1 MALTSA
7 SSISDAIN
15 QYSDNLSWE
24 GDAAKATLALEA
36 IRFLLVRRA
45 QSGGISGRN
54 WNYESLEKEKV
65 KLETFLTESSVAS
78 AGTVGIQFHR
88 FSGDYAR

>member
-7 SSISDAIN
+7 STISDAID

-24 GDAAKATLALEA
+24 GDATKAAAALAA
-36 IRFLLVRRA
+36 IRFLLVRRSQA
-45 QSGGISGRN
+45 GGISGRN
-54 WNYESLEKEKV
+54 WNFESLQQEKER
-65 KLETFLTESSVAS
+65 LEQFLTVGSSATG
-78 AGTVGIQFHR
+78 GTVAFQVHR